1 MAANSNPPSHHQPTP
16 SMTPLEIAANLL
28 TTVSILLAGRNHVQT
43 WWTGIVGCVLFAVLF
58 YQSQLYADVALQLL
72 FIGTSIFGWISWHGG
87 SAKPAVPVSHAS
99 RKQVAVAA
107 SLGLVVTVFY
117 GGLLYRFTDA
127 FAPFADSAVLGFSVI
142 GQWLLIKRRVE
153 SWPFWLLVNLIAV
166 PLFASRELYLTA
178 GLYSAY
184 LVNALVSWRHWQY
197 LARQTAVETAS
208 RPVTA

>member
-1 MAANSNPPSHHQPTP
+1 
-16 SMTPLEIAANLL
+16 MTPIEIAANLL

-58 YQSQLYADVALQLL
+58 YQSQLYADVALQLF
-72 FIGTSIFGWISWHGG
+72 FIGTSILGWISWHGG
-87 SAKPAVPVSHAS
+87 IAKPAVPVTHAS
-99 RKQVAVAA
+99 RKLVAVAA
-107 SLGLVVTVFY
+107 SLGLVVTVVY

-178 GLYSAY
+178 ALYSAY
-184 LVNALVSWRHWQY
+184 MVNTLVSWRRWQQ
-197 LARQTAVETAS
+197 LARQTAVEMANS
-208 RPVTA
+208 QAAA